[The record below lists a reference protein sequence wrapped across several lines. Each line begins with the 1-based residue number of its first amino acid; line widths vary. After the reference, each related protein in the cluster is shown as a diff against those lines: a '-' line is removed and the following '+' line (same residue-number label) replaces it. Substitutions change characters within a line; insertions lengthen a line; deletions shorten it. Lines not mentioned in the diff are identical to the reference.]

1 MNAFI
6 YDEKGTLFVRKP
18 NGLEY
23 DYTTVDKPAFDFD
36 FDVIIYDDIE
46 VKIVNWEDGLSFDQQ
61 AKTALSNEE
70 KDMIEQYIENSE
82 PPMGHSLNS
91 QMINNLYR
99 QTKDYVDKECQQYN
113 FDSLTEVVYAGRE
126 GSSHPF
132 RNNARRAMEYADAV
146 NCVLEQLVNEIQ
158 STREDF
164 IKEYD
169 SYVSEL
175 PSPYIPEETRQ

>member
-91 QMINNLYR
+91 QFINNLYKPR
-99 QTKDYVDKECQQYN
+99 ITLTKN
-113 FDSLTEVVYAGRE
+113 A
-126 GSSHPF
+126 
-132 RNNARRAMEYADAV
+132 NNITLI
-146 NCVLEQLVNEIQ
+146 VLQKLFMLEEKVHHIHLE
-158 STREDF
+158 TM
-164 IKEYD
+164 
-169 SYVSEL
+169 
-175 PSPYIPEETRQ
+175 PEEQWNMLTQ